1 MKSAHV
7 LTPIPSTKY
16 LGFLALVA
24 VAVGCERRR
33 HVPMPPNPAPREA
46 PPTPRIDSAKPGAEA
61 TAGAGSVTPT
71 DPGQSPTTAPMGE
84 TAAGDRREAQAD
96 FKSAQGYKLS
106 GEANLE
112 EGANGVKIVVEI
124 EDAPAGKRG
133 IHVHEKGDCSDI
145 PGKSMGEHFAPN
157 AKAHG
162 LPSAPARHLGDL
174 GNIEIGKD
182 GKARFEFTVP
192 NANLKEKDPMSF
204 LGRAVV
210 IHEAEDKGT
219 QPSGGSGK
227 PIACALIEED

>member
-33 HVPMPPNPAPREA
+33 DEPMPPNPAPLEA
-46 PPTPRIDSAKPGAEA
+46 PATPRIDSAKPGAEA

-112 EGANGVKIVVEI
+112 EVANGVKIVVEI

-145 PGKSMGEHFAPN
+145 PGKSMGEHFAPD
-157 AKAHG
+157 AKEHG
-162 LPSAPARHLGDL
+162 LLESPMRHLGDL
-174 GNIEIGKD
+174 GNIEVAAD
-182 GKARFEFTVP
+182 GTGAVDVLVP
-192 NANLKEKDPMSF
+192 NATLDHGTHSF
-204 LGRAVV
+204 VGKALV
-210 IHEAEDKGT
+210 IHEKEHVGT
-219 QPSGGSGK
+219 GPSGESGT
-227 PIACALIEED
+227 PIACGVIRAD